1 MELEEEIRELEK
13 RFSEAPDSRLFLPLA
28 DALRRAGELE
38 RAVKLCREG
47 LERFP
52 DFASARVLLG
62 ECLAEIGD
70 LEKAEQTLEKLVAED
85 SENLRVLKRL
95 AGLAEQKG
103 DKDRARA
110 LYDQLRTLEA
120 AGAESDT
127 PPAQPEDEIGLL
139 EPEGEPPAGE
149 EAARSEPFAEISTE
163 EPVQRDQAVAQDQG
177 PGELFLTHILA
188 DIYRFQ
194 GHYEQAYEIY
204 SKLVESEKEDHEL
217 KRKLEEVTSYL
228 GGDSQAV
235 EKPVEHSEPER
246 KSSTDV
252 ADKSQP
258 EVKSKQ
264 PLESRFDQIVKIP
277 GIEQP
282 PEEEKDFPRAE
293 EKHPEAR
300 SKQRTEMVITV
311 GGLKGGTGKSTISL
325 NLAGVLSTGNRKVLL
340 IDVDSQGSVTEWQK
354 ISKQKEPSIAVE
366 HASEVHRKLDVV
378 LDKFEAV
385 IIDTPPATAYQTRS
399 AIIASDL
406 IIIPIVPGILDLWS
420 LKKFLQFY
428 RQVKEVNPGVEA
440 FFLVSRIDK
449 RTNLGKELRPFL
461 ERLDIPTLN
470 TEIAQRISYS
480 EAFLA
485 GKTIDQYAPKT
496 QAAETFQQLKRE
508 ILSWQTKR
516 LGKLEAGLNQ

>member
-1 MELEEEIRELEK
+1 MSMELEEEIRELEK

-85 SENLRVLKRL
+85 SENLRVLKGL
-95 AGLAEQKG
+95 AGLAERKG

-127 PPAQPEDEIGLL
+127 PPAQPKGEIGLL

-149 EAARSEPFAEISTE
+149 EAARPEPFAEISAE

-177 PGELFLTHILA
+177 ELFLTHTLA
-188 DIYRFQ
+188 DIYRLQ

-217 KRKLEEVTSYL
+217 KRKLEEVTLYL

-252 ADKSQP
+252 MEPEAKPATSGIQAEKDEMRAGGGLNNRFEERIDRIFRFLLWDNSDSPVEGKSG
-258 EVKSKQ
+258 KSGKKLPAGPDQ
-264 PLESRFDQIVKIP
+264 FVEMLESWI
-277 GIEQP
+277 
-282 PEEEKDFPRAE
+282 A
-293 EKHPEAR
+293 
-300 SKQRTEMVITV
+300 
-311 GGLKGGTGKSTISL
+311 
-325 NLAGVLSTGNRKVLL
+325 NLR
-340 IDVDSQGSVTEWQK
+340 E
-354 ISKQKEPSIAVE
+354 
-366 HASEVHRKLDVV
+366 SEL
-378 LDKFEAV
+378 
-385 IIDTPPATAYQTRS
+385 
-399 AIIASDL
+399 
-406 IIIPIVPGILDLWS
+406 
-420 LKKFLQFY
+420 
-428 RQVKEVNPGVEA
+428 
-440 FFLVSRIDK
+440 
-449 RTNLGKELRPFL
+449 
-461 ERLDIPTLN
+461 
-470 TEIAQRISYS
+470 
-480 EAFLA
+480 
-485 GKTIDQYAPKT
+485 
-496 QAAETFQQLKRE
+496 
-508 ILSWQTKR
+508 
-516 LGKLEAGLNQ
+516 